1 MEKNVAKENWYK
13 LIEYSKL
20 KPVPYLKDPDY
31 SLPLLEITKPMSKRL
46 LFKLQLLY
54 GLERGEAILP
64 ELQRLM
70 KVFYAHKPPD
80 LREWEKQFVPEERFS
95 EQDVILITYGDLV
108 RSSEK
113 SPLETLSFLADR
125 YLKGTVNT
133 IHILPFFPYSSDRG
147 FAVMDFGTVDPHLGT
162 WEDIAQINREFRLMF
177 DGVINHAS
185 SKSHWFQEFLNGDP
199 YFSDFFVQFGP
210 MEDIPSHLLA
220 LILRPRTTDLLTRF
234 LAIDGEKRVWT
245 TFGPD
250 QVDLNYQSEKVL
262 LKMVEILLYYVRRGA
277 DLIRLDAISYLW
289 EEVGT
294 RCVHLDQ
301 THIIVRLFRD
311 VLDCVAPYV
320 GLVTETNV
328 PHRENIEYFGNGSNE
343 AQMVYNFALPPLV
356 LHTFHTGDC
365 SRLAAWASTL
375 EKPSST
381 ATYLNFLDSHDGI
394 GVLPAEGILS
404 EAEIQDLCD
413 RILKHGGFISYRVDS
428 ERQDKPYELNSTWFS
443 ALNDPNSGESRELQ
457 VSRFIASRSVALVLR
472 GVPAIYLHG
481 LLGSQND
488 TQDTLITRS
497 ARSVNRH
504 NIDEQ
509 TLLEDLEDP
518 DSRVSQISRRI
529 VQLIQMRI
537 AHRAFHANG
546 DQEIL
551 DICPAIFGL
560 RRVSPEGTER
570 VVCLTNVTADAQSIT
585 LPGAL
590 LREVPRAW
598 KDIITGQIFLVAE
611 AGDLSIVM
619 PAYGILWI
627 QPWDN

>member
-1 MEKNVAKENWYK
+1 MERDAAKENWFQPVGS
-13 LIEYSKL
+13 SKL

-80 LREWEKQFVPEERFS
+80 LREWEKRFVPEERFS

-108 RSSEK
+108 RSSGK

-125 YLKGTVNT
+125 YLKGTINT

-147 FAVMDFGTVDPHLGT
+147 FAVMNFETVDPHLGT

-199 YFSDFFVQFGP
+199 YFRDFFIQFGP
-210 MEDIPSHLLA
+210 NEEIPSHLLA
-220 LILRPRTTDLLTRF
+220 LILRPRTSDLLTSF
-234 LAIDGEKRVWT
+234 VAIDGDKRVWT

-311 VLDCVAPYV
+311 ILDCVAPYV
-320 GLVTETNV
+320 ALVTETNV
-328 PHRENIEYFGNGSNE
+328 PHQENIEYFGNGRNE

-394 GVLPAEGILS
+394 GALPAEGILS
-404 EAEIQDLCD
+404 DAEIQDLCN

-428 ERQDKPYELNSTWFS
+428 DGQRKPYELNSTWFS
-443 ALNDPNSGESRELQ
+443 ALNDPSSGESEELQ
-457 VSRFIASRSVALVLR
+457 VSRFIASRSVAFALR

-481 LLGSQND
+481 LLGSPND
-488 TQDTLITRS
+488 TQDVLITRS

-509 TLLEDLEDP
+509 TLLQDLENP
-518 DSRVSQISRRI
+518 GSRVFQISRRI
-529 VQLIQMRI
+529 VQLIRMRI
-537 AHRAFHANG
+537 ASRAFHPNG

-551 DICPAIFGL
+551 DIGPAVFGL

-570 VVCLTNVTADAQSIT
+570 VICLTNVTADAQSVRVH
-585 LPGAL
+585 GAL
-590 LREVPRAW
+590 LGEVPRAW
-598 KDIITGQIFLVAE
+598 KDMMTGQVFLVE
-611 AGDLSIVM
+611 AGDVSIVM
-619 PAYGILWI
+619 PPYGILWI
-627 QPWDN
+627 QPWDD

>member
-1 MEKNVAKENWYK
+1 MKRNVVRENRSD
-13 LIEYSKL
+13 LVRCPKL
-20 KPVPYLKDPDY
+20 KPTPYLKAPDY
-31 SLPLLEITKPMSKRL
+31 SLPLLEVTKHMSNRL

-70 KVFYAHKPPD
+70 KVFYAHKPPE
-80 LREWEKQFVPEERFS
+80 LREWEKHFVPEERFS

-108 RSSEK
+108 TSPKK
-113 SPLETLSFLADR
+113 SPLKTLAFLAHR
-125 YLKGTVNT
+125 HLRGAINT

-162 WEDIAQINREFRLMF
+162 WQDIAEINGEFRLMF

-199 YFSDFFVQFGP
+199 YFRDFFIQFGP
-210 MEDIPSHLLA
+210 EEEIQSHLLA
-220 LILRPRTTDLLTRF
+220 LILRPRTTDLLTPF
-234 LAIDGEKRVWT
+234 VAIDGEKRVWT

-320 GLVTETNV
+320 ALVTETNV
-328 PHRENIEYFGNGSNE
+328 PHQENIEYFGNGSNE

-375 EKPSST
+375 EKPSDT
-381 ATYLNFLDSHDGI
+381 ATFLNFLDSHDGI
-394 GVLPAEGILS
+394 GVLPAEGILRD
-404 EAEIQDLCD
+404 AEIQDLCD
-413 RILKHGGFISYRVDS
+413 RILKHGGFISYRAGS
-428 ERQDKPYELNSTWFS
+428 EGQDKPYELNSTWFS
-443 ALNDPNSGESRELQ
+443 ALNDPSSGESEELQ
-457 VSRFIASRSVALVLR
+457 VGRFVASRSIALALR

-488 TQDTLITRS
+488 TQDVLITRA

-504 NIDEQ
+504 NINEQ
-509 TLLEDLEDP
+509 TLLQDLD
-518 DSRVSQISRRI
+518 DLGSRVSRISGRI
-529 VQLIQMRI
+529 VELIRMRI
-537 AHRAFHANG
+537 SSRAFHPNG

-551 DICPAIFGL
+551 DIGPAIFGV
-560 RRVSPEGTER
+560 RRVSPEGGER
-570 VVCLTNVTADAQSIT
+570 VVCLTNVTADTQSIRMQ
-585 LPGAL
+585 GAL
-590 LREVPRAW
+590 LREAPRAW
-598 KDIITGQIFLVAE
+598 KDMITGQAFLAE

-619 PAYGILWI
+619 PPYGVLWL